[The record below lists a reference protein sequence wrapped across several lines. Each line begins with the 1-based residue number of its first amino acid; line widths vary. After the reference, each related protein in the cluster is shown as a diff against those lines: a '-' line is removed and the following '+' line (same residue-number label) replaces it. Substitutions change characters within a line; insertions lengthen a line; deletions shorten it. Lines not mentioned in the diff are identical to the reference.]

1 MNVSLRWAVFIAGAR
16 DTIPMIVGAIP
27 FGILFGTL
35 GVSAGLSW
43 WAVMGMSLFVFAGS
57 SQFVAASLVSQGVG
71 TIVIVITTFVVNLR
85 HGLYAASLGGYLSG
99 LPRRWLLPMG
109 FALTDETYAVV
120 IKHFEIDGDVDGRR
134 WYYAGSACL
143 MYSNWQLCTVLG
155 MLFGQRLQ
163 HFGDLGLEFAMVVTF
178 IGIIVPLIRSYPMLL
193 CALVASGVSVVL
205 NFLPHK
211 LGLFAGAIAG
221 ISMGLLLHQYF
232 PKADGSLVNDRSAD
246 V

>member
-1 MNVSLRWAVFIAGAR
+1 MSVSTRRTIFIAGAR
-16 DTIPMIVGAIP
+16 DTIPMIIGAIP

-35 GVSAGLSW
+35 GISAGLSW
-43 WAVMGMSLFVFAGS
+43 WAIMGMSLFVYAGS

-71 TIVIVITTFVVNLR
+71 GIVIVITTFVVNLR

-109 FALTDETYAVV
+109 FSLTDETYAVV
-120 IKHFEIDGDVDGRR
+120 IKRFELDGDIDGRR

-143 MYSNWQLCTVLG
+143 MYGNWQVCTVLG

-178 IGIIVPLIRSYPMLL
+178 IGIIVPLIRTYPMLL
-193 CALVASGVSVVL
+193 CAIVASGVSVVF

-221 ISMGLLLHQYF
+221 ISIGLLLHRYF
-232 PKADGSLVNDRSAD
+232 PPANSSLVERSVSD
-246 V
+246 D